1 MGRQTWKH
9 VIETRPFGE
18 PGRAGIGQSVGTSR
32 SPDHADIRRATHEL
46 AQAMPGKDAL
56 VAMVL
61 GVVLLVLAGM
71 LAVTASQA
79 TGQLVRTP
87 GTVVRIV
94 QDSDA
99 LRAYRPIVAYLA
111 NDGQRREVAGN
122 TASPVPAYDIG
133 ENVEIWLDP
142 RHPERPALID
152 DFAQRWLPAAV
163 SALFAIVA
171 FSIGG
176 LLIGSAR
183 RRRASA
189 PPPAHPAHPA
199 RKRARGR
206 WDIAIVLIP
215 IAIGTGFV
223 AGAGAAG
230 LRQWQIVHHYARSTG
245 HVVEIAQTARTSRS
259 RTSLYSA
266 IVAFTTDSG
275 RQVTFA
281 QGSASS
287 HPGLREG
294 DAVNVLYDPVTPER
308 AVVDR
313 FWDHWSLT
321 AILFAI
327 GAPFLAAGLF
337 IAATLWPEP
346 PPHEAAH

>member
-9 VIETRPFGE
+9 VTETRPFIE
-18 PGRAGIGQSVGTSR
+18 PGCAEFGRSIGTR
-32 SPDHADIRRATHEL
+32 HFPDHTGIRDATHEPDPI
-46 AQAMPGKDAL
+46 MRGKDAL
-56 VAMVL
+56 VAMAL
-61 GVVLLVLAGM
+61 GVMLLVLASL
-71 LAVTASQA
+71 LAFTAGQA
-79 TGQLVRTP
+79 TGHLVRAP

-99 LRAYRPIVAYLA
+99 MRAYRPIVAYLA

-122 TASPVPAYDIG
+122 IASTVPAFDIG
-133 ENVEIWLDP
+133 ENVEVWLDP
-142 RHPERPALID
+142 THPDRPALID
-152 DFAQRWLPAAV
+152 DFTQRWFPAAV
-163 SALFAIVA
+163 SALLAIA
-171 FSIGG
+171 SLAIGG
-176 LLIGSAR
+176 LLVVGE
-183 RRRASA
+183 RRRAASK
-189 PPPAHPAHPA
+189 PPPT
-199 RKRARGR
+199 RAAPKHVRSR
-206 WDIAIVLIP
+206 WHIAIALIP

-245 HVVEIAQTARTSRS
+245 HVVEIAKNARSPRARTS
-259 RTSLYSA
+259 LNSA

-275 RQVTFA
+275 RQITFA

-287 HPGLREG
+287 HPGLHEG
-294 DAVNVLYDPVTPER
+294 EAVNVLYDPVTPER

-313 FWDHWSLT
+313 FWDRWGLT

-337 IAATLWPEP
+337 VAATLWPEH
-346 PPHEAAH
+346 PPHEAAQ

>member
-1 MGRQTWKH
+1 
-9 VIETRPFGE
+9 
-18 PGRAGIGQSVGTSR
+18 
-32 SPDHADIRRATHEL
+32 
-46 AQAMPGKDAL
+46 MPGKDAL
-56 VAMVL
+56 VVMAL

-71 LAVTASQA
+71 LAVTAGQA

-99 LRAYRPIVAYLA
+99 MRAYRPIVAYLA

-122 TASPVPAYDIG
+122 TASTVPAYDIG
-133 ENVEIWLDP
+133 ENVDVWLDP
-142 RHPERPALID
+142 SHPERPALID
-152 DFAQRWLPAAV
+152 DFTQRWFPVAV
-163 SALFAIVA
+163 SALLAVASFA
-171 FSIGG
+171 IGG
-176 LLIGSAR
+176 LLIVGGR
-183 RRRASA
+183 RRRASE
-189 PPPAHPAHPA
+189 PPTRAA
-199 RKRARGR
+199 RKQARSR
-206 WDIAIVLIP
+206 WNIAIVLIP
-215 IAIGTGFV
+215 IAIGTGFI

-245 HVVEIAQTARTSRS
+245 HVVEIATNARSARA

-275 RQVTFA
+275 RQITFA

-287 HPGLREG
+287 HPGLHEG
-294 DAVNVLYDPVTPER
+294 EAVNVLYDPVTPER
-308 AVVDR
+308 AIVDR
-313 FWDHWSLT
+313 FWDRWGLT

-337 IAATLWPEP
+337 IAATLWPEH
-346 PPHEAAH
+346 PPHEAAP

>member
-9 VIETRPFGE
+9 VTETRPFRE
-18 PGRAGIGQSVGTSR
+18 PGCADIGESVGTRR
-32 SPDHADIRRATHEL
+32 SPDHTGIRSATHEPDPV
-46 AQAMPGKDAL
+46 MPGKDAL
-56 VAMVL
+56 VVMAL

-71 LAVTASQA
+71 LAVTAGQA

-99 LRAYRPIVAYLA
+99 MRAYRPIVAYLA

-122 TASPVPAYDIG
+122 TASTVPAYDIG
-133 ENVEIWLDP
+133 ENVDVWLDP
-142 RHPERPALID
+142 SHPERPALID
-152 DFAQRWLPAAV
+152 DFTQRWFPVAV
-163 SALFAIVA
+163 SVLLAVASFA
-171 FSIGG
+171 IGG
-176 LLIGSAR
+176 LLIVGGR
-183 RRRASA
+183 RRRASE
-189 PPPAHPAHPA
+189 PPTRAA
-199 RKRARGR
+199 RKQARSR
-206 WDIAIVLIP
+206 WNIAIVLIP
-215 IAIGTGFV
+215 IAIGTGFI

-245 HVVEIAQTARTSRS
+245 HVVEIATNARSARA

-275 RQVTFA
+275 RQITFA

-287 HPGLREG
+287 HPGLHEG
-294 DAVNVLYDPVTPER
+294 EAVNVLYDPVTPER
-308 AVVDR
+308 AIVDR
-313 FWDHWSLT
+313 FWDRWGLT

-337 IAATLWPEP
+337 IAATLWPEH
-346 PPHEAAH
+346 PPHEAAP